1 MLKVSQ
7 ISLDN
12 AIVRKYYTQVTAHE
26 LIKALIHVPSDARVW
41 MGYDGDIV
49 VTSAAAVEHIESE
62 KQIGDCWYRV
72 QVGDVVIL
80 SEEQ

>member
-1 MLKVSQ
+1 MLSMTAAQ
-7 ISLDN
+7 LRMLLDG
-12 AIVRKYYTQVTAHE
+12 
-26 LIKALIHVPSDARVW
+26 VPPDARVW

-49 VTSAAAVEHIESE
+49 VTSAAAIEHIESE